1 MSFVISELPRELNFS
16 AANGCGAPSVGPNL
30 GPGSYNAQVPSGS
43 KGAPGDKKGSLVA
56 PFGTSTRR
64 KLNMPHIEMLQDLT
78 QFRLIPDAKNHL
90 MGMDP
95 GTAAP
100 NMSSIKEVKNV
111 QYIKILYRVLQIGT

>member
-1 MSFVISELPRELNFS
+1 MSFVMSELPRELNFS

-30 GPGSYNAQVPSGS
+30 GPGSYNAQIPSGS

-90 MGMDP
+90 MGMDA
-95 GTAAP
+95 GAAAT
-100 NMSSIKEVKNV
+100 NISGIKDVRK
-111 QYIKILYRVLQIGT
+111 IK